1 MGSSGHP
8 RRDGTH
14 LQGPEAPRPSYP
26 DTHPKRV
33 APPPPGGLQQE
44 VAEQREACLKAQAA
58 LAAAKAQAQAETK
71 AGVKAGVKAWTSAE
85 AKPQPVEAALRHERR
100 EWAAQTLRW
109 TQVRAAHSAGTAGQA
124 APAATPQT
132 PHGSSSSTGA
142 TAPQRRPC
150 SSDSA
155 APQHAIARHS
165 PQPES

>member
-71 AGVKAGVKAWTSAE
+71 ATLL
-85 AKPQPVEAALRHERR
+85 PVEAALQRERC
-100 EWAAQTLRW
+100 EWEAQKLNW
-109 TQVRAAHSAGTAGQA
+109 TEARPAG
-124 APAATPQT
+124 
-132 PHGSSSSTGA
+132 
-142 TAPQRRPC
+142 
-150 SSDSA
+150 
-155 APQHAIARHS
+155 
-165 PQPES
+165 